1 MNERTAFEAVI
12 NKRRAVNEADKN
24 GHVADS
30 MEVRKA
36 LMARVHSGEI
46 TLQEAQKQL
55 KKIQNGAKSKGL
67 MTRAQAYNEG

>member
-1 MNERTAFEAVI
+1 VSERSAFEASI
-12 NKRRAVNEADKN
+12 DKRRFVNEADKS
-24 GHVADS
+24 GQIADS

-46 TLQEAQKQL
+46 SMKEAQRQL
-55 KKIQNGAKSKGL
+55 KQIQNGAAAKGL